1 MWQKETYDLPPPA
14 LSGSG
19 SKGTSQLCSAP
30 GDATVSCFGSHR
42 QMHLGQKTKKRVKTK
57 MGLVISH

>member
-1 MWQKETYDLPPPA
+1 MQKRKTYDLPPPA

-30 GDATVSCFGSHR
+30 GALIDNWI
-42 QMHLGQKTKKRVKTK
+42 L
-57 MGLVISH
+57 

>member
-1 MWQKETYDLPPPA
+1 MQRNGTYDLPPPA

-30 GDATVSCFGSHR
+30 GAKTANCFWEYR
-42 QMHLGQKTKKRVKTK
+42 QTE
-57 MGLVISH
+57 